1 MVLELKNIISII
13 NYDILKKCKVTLELR
28 DLEKATIK
36 LVPHTIVMESE
47 TELTQYVIAKWSL
60 QYRSSRKI

>member
-1 MVLELKNIISII
+1 M
-13 NYDILKKCKVTLELR
+13 
-28 DLEKATIK
+28 EKATIK

-60 QYRSSRKI
+60 QYRSSRKRDFRNPAMAV

>member
-1 MVLELKNIISII
+1 M
-13 NYDILKKCKVTLELR
+13 TLELR

-60 QYRSSRKI
+60 QYRSSRKRDFRNPAMAV